1 VNSFL
6 DEATIYVQAGD
17 GGSGSMHFHR
27 EKFVPFGGP
36 DGGDGGTGGDVILR
50 ADRELNT
57 LFTFKRRRRFLAES
71 GQAGGQNKMRGRAGA
86 DLVVPVPV
94 GTVVRDTETG
104 EMLADLARE
113 DQMVVVARGGKGG
126 LGNVHFKTSTNQAPH
141 FAEKGEPGQSR
152 TLELELKVIADV
164 GIVGLPNAGKSTLL
178 SVISAARPKIADY
191 PFTTLTP
198 NLGVVEVD
206 EAAQP
211 FVVADIPGLIEG
223 AHEGVGLGHE
233 FLRHI
238 ERTLVLIHLIDGS
251 GEDPLEAFRQ
261 INAELGQYA
270 ADLTDKPQIVAVNK
284 MDIPEVRERWPQ
296 LQAELKSLGYE
307 ALAISAVT
315 REGVDALIY
324 RTAQVLSEQ
333 VRELEEEP
341 HEIEVITIKPPPDH
355 FEVERKRATFYVH
368 GETVERLAVMTDMEN
383 EEAIHRL
390 QTRLKRMGVFAALER
405 AGAREGS
412 KVRIG
417 EVEFTWDTTY
427 EPEVKPANRK
437 GPARP
442 KSRT

>member
-6 DEATIYVQAGD
+6 DEVTIHVQAGD
-17 GGSGSMHFHR
+17 GGAGSMHFHR

-57 LFTFKRRRRFLAES
+57 LFTFKRRRRFQAEP
-71 GQAGGQNKMRGRAGA
+71 GQAGGQNKMRGRAGE

-94 GTVVRDTETG
+94 GTVVRDAETG
-104 EMLADLARE
+104 EVIADLARD

-141 FAEKGEPGQSR
+141 FAEKGEPGESR
-152 TLELELKVIADV
+152 TLDLELKVIADV

-206 EAAQP
+206 EEAPP

-251 GEDPLEAFRQ
+251 GDLPLEAFRQ

-284 MDIPEVRERWPQ
+284 MDIPEVRERW
-296 LQAELKSLGYE
+296 AELRGELKREGYE
-307 ALAISAVT
+307 ALPISAVT
-315 REGVDALIY
+315 REGVDALVY

-333 VRELEEEP
+333 VREVEEEP
-341 HEIEVITIKPPPDH
+341 HEVEVITIKPPADH
-355 FEVERKRATFYVH
+355 FEIERKRSTFHVY
-368 GETVERLAVMTDMEN
+368 GETVQRLAVMTDMEN
-383 EEAIHRL
+383 DEAVHRL
-390 QTRLKRMGVFAALER
+390 QTRLKRMGLFAALER

-417 EVEFTWDTTY
+417 DVEFTWDTTY

-437 GPARP
+437 GPAKP
-442 KSRT
+442 KARK